1 MGTLFCLLSQLI
13 GFFETEDS
21 VKCCIGV
28 NMNYYEIEEDFEVEV
43 WKKKDKVNVSAY
55 MKKNKPIRISRT
67 CVNMS
72 YIAIRYGKTHK

>member
-1 MGTLFCLLSQLI
+1 
-13 GFFETEDS
+13 
-21 VKCCIGV
+21 
-28 NMNYYEIEEDFEVEV
+28 MNYYEIEEDFEVEV